1 MTRKCTC
8 VRMEDIYMRKTMKC
22 RRDDCLWLLYFSI
35 LYDVANCHAC
45 FLLCFFL
52 FWVAYCRDIDT
63 DSNRRSARAEL
74 FSRFF
79 SSYAYI
85 HIYIYIYVCVC
96 VCAVV
101 ILIYMLLLHWLS
113 LYAVFFSSIFVFV
126 VLTAFNWSN
135 I

>member
-1 MTRKCTC
+1 
-8 VRMEDIYMRKTMKC
+8 MRKTMKC

-85 HIYIYIYVCVC
+85 HIYIYIYMCVCVC
-96 VCAVV
+96 VLLWFLFTCCFCTDY
-101 ILIYMLLLHWLS
+101 LYMQFFFLLFSRCLSWL
-113 LYAVFFSSIFVFV
+113 
-126 VLTAFNWSN
+126 LTKY
-135 I
+135 